1 MRSEGEL
8 DVGQRIP
15 GVESVRRRIVKL
27 LGIAMLLMLAF
38 GAGALYANEKAAH
51 VNDAAHAL
59 RKCNLSQTYAP
70 SFSLSGFTGFRD
82 TYEQIVFAV
91 DEGQKTALM
100 QEIGHATGW
109 TAGAVTAE
117 DFRAFSKA
125 CWFREFPPIPDDMV
139 FDAWFYRETHEPTDY
154 AHMATGSLSSIG
166 AIGYGFEFAVFDME
180 TGLMIFI
187 DQFG

>member
-1 MRSEGEL
+1 M
-8 DVGQRIP
+8 GQRIP
-15 GVESVRRRIVKL
+15 RYERVQRTLVKL
-27 LGIAMLLMLAF
+27 LGFAMLLMLAF
-38 GAGALYANEKAAH
+38 GAGVLYENEKTPH
-51 VNDAAHAL
+51 VNHAGHAL
-59 RKCNLSQTYAP
+59 KKCNLTQTYAP
-70 SFSLSGFTGFRD
+70 SFCLRGFTGFRD

-91 DEGQKTALM
+91 DEKLRPALM
-100 QEIGHATGW
+100 QEISRATGW
-109 TAGAVTAE
+109 TAQAVTAE

-125 CWFREFPPIPDDMV
+125 CWYKEFPPLPDDMV

-154 AHMATGSLSSIG
+154 AHIATGSLSSIG